1 MKILGRIKK
10 SKVLTAVMTA
20 VLIFQSACPTGLAYA
35 AQKSGVSAY
44 AAGQTIDQALG
55 ATKTVESVLSQ
66 HENDEYYLTTPY
78 GNKGPHG
85 EGGAIDTWDCWK
97 PKGEYGS
104 GAYMNCAGFVVAVL
118 RACGANTS
126 IIGNYTAKDGYNRGN
141 ETNASKWDE
150 YCRDNNAV
158 SYTFSSK
165 EQMLASGILE
175 KGDIIY
181 MEPADW
187 NHSNS
192 DCHIG
197 FFWGSNSSEDLFWH
211 SSSHAD
217 GIVKGY
223 FPNSAGGNVISKIT
237 PKYPVRYYRVIKTL
251 HKGYLTL
258 HKDSSN
264 KTLTDAND
272 CYSLAGAEYGVYTDS
287 NCSNKVATLTTNAS
301 RNANTVSLNPGRYY
315 VKETKAPKGYFTDSQ
330 VYTADVSGANRESS
344 PVKLSVSDNP
354 ANDPMSMLL
363 GKFDGQKTYNG
374 AGNLPQ
380 GSATLAGAEFTVD
393 YYATLDYKSYDDLK
407 NADVKP
413 MRSWTFSTDSNGFC
427 SFDIAH
433 FVSGD
438 AFWYRLDG
446 TPALPR
452 GTVVIRETKA
462 PMGYVKSDE
471 VSFQKIQENNSV
483 EGVITYNAPE
493 VAEQVYRSDIEFTK
507 KADNGS
513 EHLAGVPFKVTSLTT
528 GESHIAVTDENGYF
542 SSASSW
548 NAHDSNTNANDWA
561 LTASDTIDST
571 KLDANAGFWF
581 GNNSVLD
588 GNGTTSTSDA
598 VKADNKLGALP
609 FDTYSVEELRCS
621 ANEGYALINTTVTV
635 TRDAKTID
643 LGTFDDPEPEI
654 HTTAYDASDSD
665 HYVGVGTVKI
675 SDKVEYSHL
684 VAGKTYTVI
693 GELHDAATGDAVTV
707 NGQAITAEKTFTAE
721 DSAGS
726 VTLDYAFDSYDLKG
740 KTLVVYETLTDAKGA
755 KLAEH
760 RDKSDVSQQVTVLT
774 PKLSTSAVGDADNSK
789 SVTAEGDVTVTDYV
803 RYTGLTAGQT
813 YTLTGTL
820 MDKSTK
826 KAFVDADGN
835 PVTATAEFTA
845 EAESGTATVTFTFDA
860 SGIKT
865 GTKLVAFETVATNG
879 IEIADHKD
887 INDIDQ
893 TVTVKAPVIGTT
905 AVDAADGDKT
915 VTGEENVA
923 VRDTVHYNNVTPG
936 KTYKVIGT
944 LYEKVLDKNGKV
956 TKKVFK
962 DKDGTPVTAE
972 ANFTAED
979 SYGNV
984 DVTFYFDGSSLKE
997 GTSLVAFESLS
1008 YNDNEIASHADVNDS
1023 GQTVIITKPKLSTTA
1038 TDALDGDKNLIGE
1051 DNATIVDT
1059 VHYMNVTPGKTY
1071 KVSGTLY
1078 EKVTDKDGKVTKKQL
1093 LDADGNPVTAETE
1106 FVPETA
1112 FGDVDVTF
1120 AFDASDLKAKD
1131 KVVAFESLSLNGKEL
1146 ASHADIEDKSQTVTI
1161 TKPTLSTTAVD
1172 GLDAD
1177 KNLIG
1182 EGDVTIVDTVKYKN
1196 VTPGKTY
1203 KVSGTLY
1210 EKVTD
1215 KDGKVTKKQLLDAD
1229 GNPVTA
1235 ETEFVPE
1242 DTYGTVDVTFTF
1254 DGSLLKDNTPVVAFE
1269 SLSYKDKEI
1278 ASHSDIEDE
1287 DQTVTMHTS
1296 EIGTTATD
1304 KLDGDKT
1311 VIADAEST
1319 VTDKVEYDHVLTG
1332 KAYTMAG
1339 ILMDAKTGLPVLTGE
1354 GAKKYTEDDLTKF
1367 TSGLMNVLGFQSNT
1381 YSIKVKDKDWGNGAA
1396 IVKNADGSYT
1406 YDASER
1412 TENED
1417 GTWTVKTDTQTLTE
1431 QEDGTWKL
1439 TGLEGSGS
1447 ATADGGTSSVRNI
1460 EETYKADEVEVTDNG
1475 IDWSNAKKL
1484 PTASI
1489 DLAKVKAYAE
1499 ENKDLLSC
1507 LVYKT
1512 AEFTPEKESGSIDM
1526 DYTFNSN
1533 DVIDR
1538 LSGETKNLVVFEVMF
1553 KGSIENASDET
1564 PVSIVASECD
1574 KDNEGQTVKLAPSTI
1589 GTTATDKSDGDHELM
1604 AGKDAVITDEVK
1616 YEGLIPGK
1624 EYTLHATLMDKKT
1637 GEPLKVAD
1645 KGVTAELKFTPNS
1658 ESGTVSINLGE
1669 FDATSLDGHTL
1680 VVFEELTKQ
1689 SDIDGKTTDVTVA
1702 EHKDIND
1709 EGQSVTVTSTPA
1721 GSTYGK
1727 TGVDMTNIAI
1737 AIGILLIAAGC
1748 ATAYGIKSRKTTK
1761 GDADE
1766 SAEDNT
1772 EA

>member
-44 AAGQTIDQALG
+44 SAGQTIDQALG

-104 GAYMNCAGFVVAVL
+104 GAYMNCTGFVVAVL
-118 RACGANTS
+118 RACGADTS

-141 ETNASKWDE
+141 ETNAYKWDE

-211 SSSHAD
+211 SSGRAD

-301 RNANTVSLNPGRYY
+301 GNANTVSLNPGRYY

-354 ANDPMSMLL
+354 ANDPMAMLL
-363 GKFDGQKTYNG
+363 GKYDGQKTYNG

-413 MRSWTFSTDSNGFC
+413 TRSWTFKTNENG
-427 SFDIAH
+427 IANFKADD

-438 AFWYRLDG
+438 AFYYNSNND
-446 TPALPR
+446 PCIPR

-462 PMGYVKSDE
+462 PTGYVKSDD
-471 VSFQKIQENNSV
+471 VSFQKIQENPTIGAV
-483 EGVITYNAPE
+483 RTYNVPE

-581 GNNSVLD
+581 GNNSALD

-609 FDTYSVEELRCS
+609 FDTYSIEELRCS

-760 RDKSDVSQQVTVLT
+760 RSKSDVSQQVTVLT

-845 EAESGTATVTFTFDA
+845 EAESGTATVTFTFNA
-860 SGIKT
+860 SSIKT
-865 GTKLVAFETVATNG
+865 GTKLIAFETLSTNG

-915 VTGEENVA
+915 VTGEDNVA
-923 VRDTVHYNNVTPG
+923 VRDTVHYNNVTPC

-1106 FVPETA
+1106 FIPETA

-1161 TKPTLSTTAVD
+1161 TKPEVGTTAKD
-1172 GLDAD
+1172 GFDGNQTVVSD
-1177 KNLIG
+1177 T
-1182 EGDVTIVDTVKYKN
+1182 EVSVVDTVKYKN

-1203 KVSGTLY
+1203 KVTGTLY

-1396 IVKNADGSYT
+1396 IVKNADGSFT

-1412 TENED
+1412 TENKD

-1447 ATADGGTSSVRNI
+1447 ATADGGTSFVRNI

-1574 KDNEGQTVKLAPSTI
+1574 KDNEGQTVKLAPGTI

-1689 SDIDGKTTDVTVA
+1689 SDIDGKATDVTVA

-1766 SAEDNT
+1766 NAEDNT

>member
-104 GAYMNCAGFVVAVL
+104 GAYMNCTGFVVAVL

-141 ETNASKWDE
+141 ETNAYKWEE

-197 FFWGSNSSEDLFWH
+197 FFWGGNSSEDLFWH

-287 NCSNKVATLTTNAS
+287 NCSNKVATLTTNVNG
-301 RNANTVSLNPGRYY
+301 NANTVSLNPGRYY

-354 ANDPMSMLL
+354 ANDPMAMLL
-363 GKFDGQKTYNG
+363 GKYDGQKTYNG

-413 MRSWTFSTDSNGFC
+413 TRSWTFKTNENG
-427 SFDIAH
+427 IANFKADD

-438 AFWYRLDG
+438 AFYYNSNND
-446 TPALPR
+446 PCIPR

-462 PMGYVKSDE
+462 PTGYVKSDD
-471 VSFQKIQENNSV
+471 VSFQKIQENPTTGAV
-483 EGVITYNAPE
+483 RTYNVPE

-609 FDTYSVEELRCS
+609 FDTYSIEELRCS

-826 KAFVDADGN
+826 KSFVDADGN

-845 EAESGTATVTFTFDA
+845 EAESGTATVTFTFNA
-860 SGIKT
+860 SSIKT
-865 GTKLVAFETVATNG
+865 GTKLIAFETLSTNG

-1106 FVPETA
+1106 FVPEDTY
-1112 FGDVDVTF
+1112 GTVDVTF

-1161 TKPTLSTTAVD
+1161 TKPEVGTTAKD
-1172 GLDAD
+1172 GFDGNQTVVSD
-1177 KNLIG
+1177 T
-1182 EGDVTIVDTVKYKN
+1182 EVSVVDTVKYKN

-1447 ATADGGTSSVRNI
+1447 ATADGGTSFVRNI

-1689 SDIDGKTTDVTVA
+1689 SDIDGKATDVTVA

-1766 SAEDNT
+1766 NAEDNT

>member
-141 ETNASKWDE
+141 ESNASKWDE

-192 DCHIG
+192 DSHIG

-287 NCSNKVATLTTNAS
+287 NCSNKVATLTTNVS
-301 RNANTVSLNPGRYY
+301 GNANTVSLNPGRYY

-354 ANDPMSMLL
+354 ANDPMAMLL
-363 GKFDGQKTYNG
+363 GKYDGQKTYNG

-413 MRSWTFSTDSNGFC
+413 TRSWTFKTNENG
-427 SFDIAH
+427 IANFKADD

-438 AFWYRLDG
+438 AFYYNSNND
-446 TPALPR
+446 PCIPR

-462 PMGYVKSDE
+462 PTGYVKSDD
-471 VSFQKIQENNSV
+471 VSFQKIQENPTTGAV
-483 EGVITYNAPE
+483 RTYNVPE

-581 GNNSVLD
+581 GNNSALD

-609 FDTYSVEELRCS
+609 FDTYSIEELRCS

-740 KTLVVYETLTDAKGA
+740 KILVVYETLTDAKGA

-760 RDKSDVSQQVTVLT
+760 RNKSDVSQQVTVLT

-845 EAESGTATVTFTFDA
+845 EAESGTATVTFTFNA
-860 SGIKT
+860 SSIKT
-865 GTKLVAFETVATNG
+865 GTKLIAFETLSTNG

-1059 VHYMNVTPGKTY
+1059 VHYM
-1071 KVSGTLY
+1071 
-1078 EKVTDKDGKVTKKQL
+1078 
-1093 LDADGNPVTAETE
+1093 
-1106 FVPETA
+1106 
-1112 FGDVDVTF
+1112 
-1120 AFDASDLKAKD
+1120 
-1131 KVVAFESLSLNGKEL
+1131 
-1146 ASHADIEDKSQTVTI
+1146 
-1161 TKPTLSTTAVD
+1161 
-1172 GLDAD
+1172 
-1177 KNLIG
+1177 
-1182 EGDVTIVDTVKYKN
+1182 N

-1689 SDIDGKTTDVTVA
+1689 SDIDGKATDVTVA

-1766 SAEDNT
+1766 NAEDNT

>member
-85 EGGAIDTWDCWK
+85 EDGAIDTWDCWK

-141 ETNASKWDE
+141 ESNASKWEE

-175 KGDIIY
+175 KGDIIH

-237 PKYPVRYYRVIKTL
+237 PKYPVRYYRVIKTV

-287 NCSNKVATLTTNAS
+287 NCSNKVATLTTNVS
-301 RNANTVSLNPGRYY
+301 GNANTVSLNPGRYY

-354 ANDPMSMLL
+354 ANDPMAMLL
-363 GKFDGQKTYNG
+363 GKYDGQKTYNG

-413 MRSWTFSTDSNGFC
+413 TRSWTFKTNENG
-427 SFDIAH
+427 IANFKADD

-438 AFWYRLDG
+438 AFYYNSNND
-446 TPALPR
+446 PCIPR

-462 PMGYVKSDE
+462 PTGYVKSDD
-471 VSFQKIQENNSV
+471 VSFQKIQENPTTGAV
-483 EGVITYNAPE
+483 RTYNVPE

-609 FDTYSVEELRCS
+609 FDTYSIEELRCS

-826 KAFVDADGN
+826 KSFVDADGN

-845 EAESGTATVTFTFDA
+845 EAESGTATVTFTFNA
-860 SGIKT
+860 SSIKT
-865 GTKLVAFETVATNG
+865 GTKLIAFETLSTNG

-1106 FVPETA
+1106 FVPEDTY
-1112 FGDVDVTF
+1112 GTVDVTF

-1161 TKPTLSTTAVD
+1161 TKPEVGTTAKD
-1172 GLDAD
+1172 GFDGNQTVVSD
-1177 KNLIG
+1177 T
-1182 EGDVTIVDTVKYKN
+1182 EVSVVDTVKYKN

-1242 DTYGTVDVTFTF
+1242 DTYGTVDVTFAF

-1269 SLSYKDKEI
+1269 SLSYKGKEI

-1287 DQTVTMHTS
+1287 GQTVTMHTS

-1439 TGLEGSGS
+1439 TGLEGGGSGS
-1447 ATADGGTSSVRNI
+1447 ADGGTSSVRNI

-1689 SDIDGKTTDVTVA
+1689 SDIDGKATDVTVA

-1748 ATAYGIKSRKTTK
+1748 ATAYGIKSRKTAK

>member
-197 FFWGSNSSEDLFWH
+197 FFWGSSSSEDLFWH

-287 NCSNKVATLTTNAS
+287 NCSNKVATLTTNVS
-301 RNANTVSLNPGRYY
+301 GNANTVSLNPGRYY

-354 ANDPMSMLL
+354 ANDPMAMLL
-363 GKFDGQKTYNG
+363 GKYDGQKTYNG

-413 MRSWTFSTDSNGFC
+413 TRSWTFKTNENG
-427 SFDIAH
+427 IANFKADD

-438 AFWYRLDG
+438 AFYYNSNND
-446 TPALPR
+446 PCIPR

-462 PMGYVKSDE
+462 PTGYVKSDD
-471 VSFQKIQENNSV
+471 VSFQKIQENPTTGAV
-483 EGVITYNAPE
+483 RTYNVPE

-609 FDTYSVEELRCS
+609 FDTYSIEELRCS

-826 KAFVDADGN
+826 KSFVDADGN

-845 EAESGTATVTFTFDA
+845 EAESGTATVTFTFNA
-860 SGIKT
+860 SSIKT
-865 GTKLVAFETVATNG
+865 GTKLIAFETLSTNG

-1106 FVPETA
+1106 FIPETA

-1203 KVSGTLY
+1203 KVTGTLY

-1447 ATADGGTSSVRNI
+1447 ATADGGTSFVRNI

-1689 SDIDGKTTDVTVA
+1689 SDIAGKATDVTVA

-1748 ATAYGIKSRKTTK
+1748 ATAYGIKSRKTAK

>member
-1 MKILGRIKK
+1 M
-10 SKVLTAVMTA
+10 
-20 VLIFQSACPTGLAYA
+20 
-35 AQKSGVSAY
+35 
-44 AAGQTIDQALG
+44 
-55 ATKTVESVLSQ
+55 
-66 HENDEYYLTTPY
+66 
-78 GNKGPHG
+78 
-85 EGGAIDTWDCWK
+85 
-97 PKGEYGS
+97 
-104 GAYMNCAGFVVAVL
+104 
-118 RACGANTS
+118 
-126 IIGNYTAKDGYNRGN
+126 
-141 ETNASKWDE
+141 
-150 YCRDNNAV
+150 
-158 SYTFSSK
+158 
-165 EQMLASGILE
+165 
-175 KGDIIY
+175 
-181 MEPADW
+181 
-187 NHSNS
+187 
-192 DCHIG
+192 
-197 FFWGSNSSEDLFWH
+197 
-211 SSSHAD
+211 
-217 GIVKGY
+217 
-223 FPNSAGGNVISKIT
+223 
-237 PKYPVRYYRVIKTL
+237 
-251 HKGYLTL
+251 
-258 HKDSSN
+258 
-264 KTLTDAND
+264 
-272 CYSLAGAEYGVYTDS
+272 
-287 NCSNKVATLTTNAS
+287 
-301 RNANTVSLNPGRYY
+301 
-315 VKETKAPKGYFTDSQ
+315 
-330 VYTADVSGANRESS
+330 
-344 PVKLSVSDNP
+344 
-354 ANDPMSMLL
+354 
-363 GKFDGQKTYNG
+363 
-374 AGNLPQ
+374 
-380 GSATLAGAEFTVD
+380 
-393 YYATLDYKSYDDLK
+393 
-407 NADVKP
+407 
-413 MRSWTFSTDSNGFC
+413 
-427 SFDIAH
+427 
-433 FVSGD
+433 
-438 AFWYRLDG
+438 
-446 TPALPR
+446 
-452 GTVVIRETKA
+452 
-462 PMGYVKSDE
+462 
-471 VSFQKIQENNSV
+471 
-483 EGVITYNAPE
+483 
-493 VAEQVYRSDIEFTK
+493 
-507 KADNGS
+507 
-513 EHLAGVPFKVTSLTT
+513 
-528 GESHIAVTDENGYF
+528 
-542 SSASSW
+542 
-548 NAHDSNTNANDWA
+548 
-561 LTASDTIDST
+561 
-571 KLDANAGFWF
+571 
-581 GNNSVLD
+581 
-588 GNGTTSTSDA
+588 
-598 VKADNKLGALP
+598 
-609 FDTYSVEELRCS
+609 
-621 ANEGYALINTTVTV
+621 
-635 TRDAKTID
+635 
-643 LGTFDDPEPEI
+643 
-654 HTTAYDASDSD
+654 
-665 HYVGVGTVKI
+665 
-675 SDKVEYSHL
+675 
-684 VAGKTYTVI
+684 
-693 GELHDAATGDAVTV
+693 
-707 NGQAITAEKTFTAE
+707 
-721 DSAGS
+721 
-726 VTLDYAFDSYDLKG
+726 
-740 KTLVVYETLTDAKGA
+740 
-755 KLAEH
+755 
-760 RDKSDVSQQVTVLT
+760 
-774 PKLSTSAVGDADNSK
+774 
-789 SVTAEGDVTVTDYV
+789 
-803 RYTGLTAGQT
+803 
-813 YTLTGTL
+813 
-820 MDKSTK
+820 
-826 KAFVDADGN
+826 
-835 PVTATAEFTA
+835 
-845 EAESGTATVTFTFDA
+845 TFTFDA

-936 KTYKVIGT
+936 KTYKVTGT

-962 DKDGTPVTAE
+962 DKNGTPVTAE

-1008 YNDNEIASHADVNDS
+1008 HNDKEIASHADVNDS

-1051 DNATIVDT
+1051 DNTTIVDT

-1078 EKVTDKDGKVTKKQL
+1078 EKVTDKDGKVSKKQL
-1093 LDADGNPVTAETE
+1093 LDADGNSVTAETE
-1106 FVPETA
+1106 FIPETA

-1120 AFDASDLKAKD
+1120 TFDASDLKAKD

-1215 KDGKVTKKQLLDAD
+1215 KDGKVSKKQLLDAD

-1235 ETEFVPE
+1235 ETEFVPDDTYGTVDVTFTFDASDLKAKDKVVAFE
-1242 DTYGTVDVTFTF
+1242 SLSLNGKELASHADIEDKSQTVTITKPKVGTTAKDGFDGNQTVVSDTEVSVVDTVKYKNVTPGKTYKVSGTLYEKVTDKDGKVAKKRLLDANGNPVTAETEFVPDDTYGTVDVTFTF

-1269 SLSYKDKEI
+1269 SLSYKGKEI

-1296 EIGTTATD
+1296 KIGTTAMD

-1319 VTDKVEYDHVLTG
+1319 VTDKVDYDHVLTG
-1332 KAYTMAG
+1332 KSYTMAG
-1339 ILMDAKTGLPVLTGE
+1339 ILMDAKTGLPVLTCE

-1367 TSGLMNVLGFQSNT
+1367 TSGLMNVLGFQSNA
-1381 YSIKVKDKDWGNGAA
+1381 YSIKVNGKDWGNGAT

-1417 GTWTVKTDTQTLTE
+1417 GTWTAKTDTQTLTE

-1439 TGLEGSGS
+1439 TGQEGSGS
-1447 ATADGGTSSVRNI
+1447 GTADGGTSSVRNI

-1499 ENKDLLSC
+1499 ENKDLLAC

-1526 DYTFNSN
+1526 DFTFNSN

-1574 KDNEGQTVKLAPSTI
+1574 KDNEGQTVKLAPSAI

-1658 ESGTVSINLGE
+1658 ESGTVSIDLGE

-1689 SDIDGKTTDVTVA
+1689 SDIDGKATDVTVA

-1748 ATAYGIKSRKTTK
+1748 ATAYGIKSRKTAK

>member
-66 HENDEYYLTTPY
+66 HENDEYYLTTPC

-118 RACGANTS
+118 RACGADTS

-158 SYTFSSK
+158 SYTFGSK

-251 HKGYLTL
+251 RKGYLTL

-301 RNANTVSLNPGRYY
+301 GNANTVSLNPGRYY

-354 ANDPMSMLL
+354 ANDPMAMLL
-363 GKFDGQKTYNG
+363 GKYDGQKTYNG

-413 MRSWTFSTDSNGFC
+413 TRSWTFKTNENG
-427 SFDIAH
+427 IANFKADD

-438 AFWYRLDG
+438 AFYYNSNND
-446 TPALPR
+446 PCIPR

-462 PMGYVKSDE
+462 PTGYVKSDD
-471 VSFQKIQENNSV
+471 VSFQKIQENPTTGAV
-483 EGVITYNAPE
+483 RTYNVPE

-513 EHLAGVPFKVTSLTT
+513 DRLAGVPFKVTSLTT

-760 RDKSDVSQQVTVLT
+760 RDKSDVSQQVTVFT
-774 PKLSTSAVGDADNSK
+774 PKLSTSAVSDADNSK

-845 EAESGTATVTFTFDA
+845 DAESGTATVTFTFDA

-905 AVDAADGDKT
+905 AVDSADGDKT

-1059 VHYMNVTPGKTY
+1059 VHYM
-1071 KVSGTLY
+1071 
-1078 EKVTDKDGKVTKKQL
+1078 
-1093 LDADGNPVTAETE
+1093 
-1106 FVPETA
+1106 
-1112 FGDVDVTF
+1112 
-1120 AFDASDLKAKD
+1120 
-1131 KVVAFESLSLNGKEL
+1131 
-1146 ASHADIEDKSQTVTI
+1146 
-1161 TKPTLSTTAVD
+1161 
-1172 GLDAD
+1172 
-1177 KNLIG
+1177 
-1182 EGDVTIVDTVKYKN
+1182 N

-1406 YDASER
+1406 YDASES

-1417 GTWTVKTDTQTLTE
+1417 GTRTVKTDTQTLTE

-1447 ATADGGTSSVRNI
+1447 ATADGGTSFVRNI

-1499 ENKDLLSC
+1499 ENKTSSPALSTRRRSSP
-1507 LVYKT
+1507 LRR
-1512 AEFTPEKESGSIDM
+1512 S
-1526 DYTFNSN
+1526 
-1533 DVIDR
+1533 
-1538 LSGETKNLVVFEVMF
+1538 
-1553 KGSIENASDET
+1553 
-1564 PVSIVASECD
+1564 PV
-1574 KDNEGQTVKLAPSTI
+1574 PSTW
-1589 GTTATDKSDGDHELM
+1589 TT
-1604 AGKDAVITDEVK
+1604 
-1616 YEGLIPGK
+1616 P
-1624 EYTLHATLMDKKT
+1624 
-1637 GEPLKVAD
+1637 
-1645 KGVTAELKFTPNS
+1645 
-1658 ESGTVSINLGE
+1658 
-1669 FDATSLDGHTL
+1669 
-1680 VVFEELTKQ
+1680 
-1689 SDIDGKTTDVTVA
+1689 
-1702 EHKDIND
+1702 
-1709 EGQSVTVTSTPA
+1709 STPTTL
-1721 GSTYGK
+1721 STACPARPR
-1727 TGVDMTNIAI
+1727 TSWSSRSCSRAASRTLPMRLPFPSSRANAI
-1737 AIGILLIAAGC
+1737 
-1748 ATAYGIKSRKTTK
+1748 RTTR
-1761 GDADE
+1761 DRR
-1766 SAEDNT
+1766 
-1772 EA
+1772 

>member
-104 GAYMNCAGFVVAVL
+104 GAYMNCTGFVVAVL

-141 ETNASKWDE
+141 ETNAYKWEE

-287 NCSNKVATLTTNAS
+287 NCSNKVATLTTNVS
-301 RNANTVSLNPGRYY
+301 GNANTVSLNPGRYY

-354 ANDPMSMLL
+354 ANDPMAMLL
-363 GKFDGQKTYNG
+363 GKYDGQKTYNG

-413 MRSWTFSTDSNGFC
+413 TRSWTFKTNENG
-427 SFDIAH
+427 IANFKADD

-438 AFWYRLDG
+438 AFYYNSNND
-446 TPALPR
+446 PCIPR

-462 PMGYVKSDE
+462 PIGYVKSDD
-471 VSFQKIQENNSV
+471 VSFQKIQENPTIGAV
-483 EGVITYNAPE
+483 RTYNVPE

-581 GNNSVLD
+581 GNNSALD

-609 FDTYSVEELRCS
+609 FDTYSIEELRCS

-760 RDKSDVSQQVTVLT
+760 RNKSDVSQQVTVLT

-845 EAESGTATVTFTFDA
+845 EAESGTATVTFTFNA
-860 SGIKT
+860 SSIKT
-865 GTKLVAFETVATNG
+865 GTKLIAFETLSTNG

-1106 FVPETA
+1106 FIPETA

-1203 KVSGTLY
+1203 KVTGTLY

-1367 TSGLMNVLGFQSNT
+1367 TSGLMSVLGFQSNT

-1412 TENED
+1412 TENKD

-1447 ATADGGTSSVRNI
+1447 ATADGGTSFVRNI

-1689 SDIDGKTTDVTVA
+1689 SDIDGKATDVTVA

-1766 SAEDNT
+1766 NAEDNT

>member
-126 IIGNYTAKDGYNRGN
+126 IIGNYIAKDGYNRGN
-141 ETNASKWDE
+141 ETNAYKWNE

-301 RNANTVSLNPGRYY
+301 GNANTVSLNPGRYY

-363 GKFDGQKTYNG
+363 GKYDGQKTYNG

-513 EHLAGVPFKVTSLTT
+513 DRLAGVPFKVTSLTT

-581 GNNSVLD
+581 GNNSALD

-845 EAESGTATVTFTFDA
+845 EAESGTATVTFTFNA

-865 GTKLVAFETVATNG
+865 GTKLIAFETLSTNG

-1106 FVPETA
+1106 FIPETA

-1146 ASHADIEDKSQTVTI
+1146 ASHADIEDKSQTVNI
-1161 TKPTLSTTAVD
+1161 TKPEVGTTAKD
-1172 GLDAD
+1172 GFDGNQTVVSD
-1177 KNLIG
+1177 T
-1182 EGDVTIVDTVKYKN
+1182 EVSVVDTVKYKN

-1367 TSGLMNVLGFQSNT
+1367 TSGLMSVLGFQSNT

-1447 ATADGGTSSVRNI
+1447 ATADGGTSFVRHI

-1689 SDIDGKTTDVTVA
+1689 SDIDGKATDVTVA